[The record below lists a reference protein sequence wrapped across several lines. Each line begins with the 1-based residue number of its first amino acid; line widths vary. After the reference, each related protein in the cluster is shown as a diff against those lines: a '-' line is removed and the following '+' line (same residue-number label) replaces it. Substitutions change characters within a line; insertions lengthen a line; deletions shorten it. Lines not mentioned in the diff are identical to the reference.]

1 MESKKPYY
9 SIGQVAEYLELPQSV
24 LRYWE
29 TVFDALQPAKSPG
42 GSRRYSDQDLKILND
57 IKHLLYDRG
66 FTIRGANKILN
77 QKYHIKAQKG
87 KADSTDKLKQ
97 EGVGSGS
104 SVKKEE
110 SSAALNSVNQ
120 QVIKKI
126 ISELKEIVKDLER

>member
-1 MESKKPYY
+1 METKKPYY

-42 GSRRYSDQDLKILND
+42 GSRRYSDLDLKILND

-77 QKYHIKAQKG
+77 QKYHIEPPKKAQAASPPKNETSFNHASS
-87 KADSTDKLKQ
+87 KA
-97 EGVGSGS
+97 
-104 SVKKEE
+104 KKEE
-110 SSAALNSVNQ
+110 ETEKPEIDQ
-120 QVIKKI
+120 KIIKKI
-126 ISELKEIVKDLER
+126 ILELKEIVKVLDS